1 MKHIKR
7 IAIVLRM
14 SGAAGRDILSGI
26 FHFTRSHPHWHTRL
40 FQMPDEFTPENFLTE
55 MSNGIDG
62 IIASEPGP
70 DETARQVCASSV
82 PVSFIGDP
90 GPILAK
96 RRSHIAFTRNDDEF
110 IGHLGARHLVSL
122 GSHRSYGFVP
132 TVSNQYWS
140 VSRQKGFTEELAGR
154 GLAANIFSSP
164 GTVGSKEDLEALKA
178 WLLALPKPAA
188 VMTAWDTRATQRL
201 PSWVLTTMSCWTN
214 RAIRRFR
221 AFCPTT
227 RSWASWR
234 RARWSA

>member
-26 FHFTRSHPHWHTRL
+26 FHFARSHPHWHTRL
-40 FQMPDEFTPENFLTE
+40 FQMPDEFTPEHFETE

-96 RRSHIAFTRNDDEF
+96 RRAHIEFTRNDDEF
-110 IGHLGARHLVSL
+110 IGKRD
-122 GSHRSYGFVP
+122 
-132 TVSNQYWS
+132 
-140 VSRQKGFTEELAGR
+140 SRR
-154 GLAANIFSSP
+154 N
-164 GTVGSKEDLEALKA
+164 
-178 WLLALPKPAA
+178 WLDVALPQTYSA
-188 VMTAWDTRATQRL
+188 L
-201 PSWVLTTMSCWTN
+201 PVRS
-214 RAIRRFR
+214 APRRIL
-221 AFCPTT
+221 
-227 RSWASWR
+227 R
-234 RARWSA
+234 R